1 MPIANTISD
10 FLIDRDIDY
19 HVLPHPYA
27 ETATESARAAHV
39 EPARVAK
46 AVVLA
51 TKGER
56 HRKYR
61 VAVLPATHDIDVEE
75 IGYIT
80 HERFELAKEYEL
92 TVLFPDCATGAV
104 PIFGEPYG
112 LKTIVD
118 ESLRSSG
125 KSIFFEAGDHEEL
138 IRVSADQ
145 FERLMADAE
154 FGAFSHVA
162 GHSGMTH

>member
-19 HVLPHPYA
+19 HVFPHPYA
-27 ETATESARAAHV
+27 ETATESARAAHI
-39 EPARVAK
+39 EPRRIAK

-51 TKGER
+51 TKGNR

-61 VAVLPATHDIDVEE
+61 IAVLPATHDIDVEE
-75 IGYIT
+75 IGHIT
-80 HERFELAKEYEL
+80 HERLELAKEYEL

-112 LKTIVD
+112 LQTIVD
-118 ESLRSSG
+118 ESLKTSG
-125 KSIFFEAGDHEEL
+125 ENIFFEAGDHEEL

-154 FGAFSHVA
+154 FGAFSRVA
-162 GHSGMTH
+162 DDSAVTH